1 MMGAATAGRTT
12 RADAL
17 HNRDAIVDAA
27 LMFLNTNPRASLAEI
42 AKAAGV
48 GRVTLYGHFSS
59 RDELLQA
66 VIKRTLDRVDAQLS
80 VIDLSGRPWES
91 LEALIRSSWRIIAQ
105 FSGLLGVAEE
115 LPPNLIRDYHFQP
128 MMRVQSLLIRG
139 RSEGEFRT
147 DHTIEW
153 QTACFYAI
161 LQGAAVEI
169 RAGRLLESQ
178 AADVIPETLRTLL
191 FATGNPLEGQL

>member
-1 MMGAATAGRTT
+1 MGAASAGRAI
-12 RADAL
+12 RADAI

-48 GRVTLYGHFSS
+48 GRVTLYGHFAS

-66 VIKRTLDRVDAQLS
+66 VIKRTMDRVDAQLS
-80 VIDLSGRPWES
+80 AIDLGGRPWES

-105 FSGLLGVAEE
+105 FSGLLGVADE
-115 LPPNLIRDYHFQP
+115 LPPNMIRDYHFQP
-128 MMRVQSLLIRG
+128 MMRVQALLLRG
-139 RSEGEFRT
+139 RSEGVFRT

-161 LQGAAVEI
+161 LHGAAVEI
-169 RAGRLLESQ
+169 RAGRLTESDAPQ
-178 AADVIPETLRTLL
+178 IVPETLRALL
-191 FATGNPLEGQL
+191 VITPEPLEVQP